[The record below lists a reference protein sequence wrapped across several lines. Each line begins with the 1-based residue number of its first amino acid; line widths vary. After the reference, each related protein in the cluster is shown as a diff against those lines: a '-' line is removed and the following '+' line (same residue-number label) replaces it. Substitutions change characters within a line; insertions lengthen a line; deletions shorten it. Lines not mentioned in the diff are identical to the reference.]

1 MPRNGDDCK
10 WLWWGM
16 MWWWWWWWRLLGGC
30 WGGGVGWL
38 GCHAVPFRLYRMIS
52 IRLLLYFPGVVSYSI
67 RSVRSL
73 PRVLPVYLPD
83 CQPACHPSCLY
94 ICLWYYF
101 KIRDEVKRLR
111 MVSLTSASRIY
122 TERTKTLC
130 GILIIGRQLTLFCSH
145 LTEFIR
151 SSIVNLVSSGW
162 MRRMQKIFIIS
173 SRIASRL
180 LLRLPIIEEILL
192 FRHITI
198 ALSSCPPIRFR
209 FILIA
214 CSKHIRAVPA
224 GVKRTLPLGNEC
236 LDGDGDAYQALLG
249 VLAISWQ

>member
-1 MPRNGDDCK
+1 MMMMMMMAAAWRVLG
-10 WLWWGM
+10 WWG
-16 MWWWWWWWRLLGGC
+16 
-30 WGGGVGWL
+30 WL
-38 GCHAVPFRLYRMIS
+38 AGLPCCTISVVPNDFHSFIVIFSRRRIV
-52 IRLLLYFPGVVSYSI
+52 FDSI
-67 RSVRSL
+67 RSFVTS
-73 PRVLPVYLPD
+73 
-83 CQPACHPSCLY
+83 CSSCLPPWLSAGLPSFLSLCFV
-94 ICLWYYF
+94 CLWYYF

-214 CSKHIRAVPA
+214 CCMFQTHSGGA
-224 GVKRTLPLGNEC
+224 GRSEANSASG
-236 LDGDGDAYQALLG
+236 
-249 VLAISWQ
+249 